1 MKKIGFI
8 GVGNMGSAI
17 IRGMAVRDDVEIH
30 GTDLNAE
37 VIATLENECG
47 LKAQPDAKALAEA
60 VDYVVLAVKPQHASK
75 VLESISP
82 ALGPDKCLVS
92 ICAGLTVDTL
102 REMSGQECPVVR
114 IMPNTPAMVGEGVFA
129 ICLDDEQLSDES
141 KSFIPEIFDGLGLVK
156 VLSEK
161 QFDPFTAV
169 IGSGPAY
176 VFYFMEALMEAG
188 VNLGLT
194 RQESTEM
201 VEALFSGSSRLAKE
215 SDHHVSQLRE
225 MVSSPA
231 GTTIKALLHLDRT
244 ATRGNIVD
252 AVTESYLRSI
262 ELGSK

>member
-17 IRGMAVRDDVEIH
+17 IRGLAVRDDIEIH
-30 GTDLNAE
+30 GTDLNTE
-37 VIATLENECG
+37 MIATLEEECG
-47 LKAQPDAKALAEA
+47 LKGQPDAKALAEA
-60 VDYVVLAVKPQHASK
+60 CDFIVLAVKPQHAESVMGGIAP
-75 VLESISP
+75 VLT
-82 ALGPDKCLVS
+82 GDKCLVS
-92 ICAGLTVDTL
+92 ICAGLTVETL
-102 REMSGQECPVVR
+102 KGWSGKAPVIR

-129 ICLDDEQLSDES
+129 ICLDDADLTEDM
-141 KSFIPEIFDGLGLVK
+141 KAFIPDAFDGLGLVK
-156 VLSEK
+156 IMAEK
-161 QFDPFTAV
+161 QFDAFTAV

-201 VEALFSGSSRLAKE
+201 VEALFSGSAKLAKE
-215 SDHHVSQLRE
+215 SDYHVSQLRE

-231 GTTIKALLHLDRT
+231 GTTIRALLHMDRM

-252 AVTESYLRSI
+252 AVTESYERSI
-262 ELGSK
+262 ELGKK